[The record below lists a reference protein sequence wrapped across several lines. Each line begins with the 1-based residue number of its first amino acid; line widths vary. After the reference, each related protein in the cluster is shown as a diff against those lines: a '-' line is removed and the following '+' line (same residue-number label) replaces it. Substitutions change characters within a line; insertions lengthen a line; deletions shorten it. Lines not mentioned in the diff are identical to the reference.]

1 MQAAEKFDADR
12 GCRFSTYATW
22 WVRQAINKTL
32 NQNSRAIRLPAN
44 VIDLMSK
51 IKKASS
57 EMAQELGRF
66 PTEDE
71 IANHLGV
78 EVEKVQ
84 MAQDFSQSVVSL
96 DTPIGD
102 NEEDTLVDITP
113 DDTFENPLVSII
125 KEENKEII
133 NKVFTTLSTREQ
145 QILRMR
151 FGFEDNRPRT
161 LEEIGAHYG
170 LSRERIRQ
178 LEIKAM
184 RKLRNPARA
193 KMLKEAMA

>member
-1 MQAAEKFDADR
+1 MTDFKQTTAP
-12 GCRFSTYATW
+12 
-22 WVRQAINKTL
+22 KTTITRDM
-32 NQNSRAIRLPAN
+32 N
-44 VIDLMSK
+44 
-51 IKKASS
+51 
-57 EMAQELGRF
+57 EL
-66 PTEDE
+66 T
-71 IANHLGV
+71 
-78 EVEKVQ
+78 EKVGNVYETVAILGKRSNQ
-84 MAQDFSQSVVSL
+84 ISTAMKKELDAKLQDFSIPQDSA
-96 DTPIGD
+96 
-102 NEEDTLVDITP
+102 

-151 FGFEDNRPRT
+151 FGFEDNHPRT

>member
-66 PTEDE
+66 PTETE

-84 MAQDFSQSVVSL
+84 IAQDFSQSVVSL

-113 DDTFENPLVSII
+113 DDTFENPLASII